1 MAGGRLTREA
11 LLKIVTDD
19 GDTELKLDKIKAKAD
34 ELRRLHP
41 ELKVRIDTAEA
52 SAKLK
57 LFRADLLAATR
68 DATVTVN
75 ERAGKYGLL
84 GKLLFGTKHPNSA
97 AGVARPGGRR
107 GKG

>member
-11 LLKIVTDD
+11 LLKIVADD

-41 ELKVRIDTAEA
+41 ELKVRIATAEA
-52 SAKLK
+52 SAKPK
-57 LFRADLLAATR
+57 LFRPDLLAATR

-75 ERAGKYGLL
+75 QRGGKYGRL
-84 GKLLFGTKHPNSA
+84 GKLLFGTKAPNSA
-97 AGVARPGGRR
+97 GGVRGR
-107 GKG
+107 